1 MRNSL
6 AIFFSFFILVAN
18 AQLTT
23 THPLSSYGIGEYNA
37 GSNAISSALGFVNAS
52 MIDSGFVNYYNPSS
66 YSRLSKGNT
75 LLSLGIDSRFS
86 MYSQGGV
93 SENKIGSTV
102 DHFSL
107 GLKMNKLMGMS
118 FGLKPYSKVGYE
130 FSENVY
136 TGVDSLRYTYTGTGS
151 LQDVYLGFAIS
162 PIQTANSHLSIG
174 FNTSYLF
181 GYVSNDRKS
190 ELLNG
195 STDQGGLSKDITRLS
210 AFHYELGAHFQQNI
224 GSRHKLLIGFIFDPS
239 QRFNATLDNELYT
252 ASNINAPEIYDTIS
266 YSRMNGFV
274 EVLSVYELGIKYQI
288 FFKETKRKSN
298 TRRPNLTLFAS
309 YKKWNGIQSDF
320 ETPSS
325 NWEIGKADKWSIGMS
340 YSPETKLFEN
350 VATLKAFEKLNYRIG
365 VYQMN
370 MPFSSNGINYVD
382 RGTTFGF
389 GIPILAQMSLSS
401 LNFAFVLGQ
410 KGNGNESGL
419 KENYLG
425 FNFGMVFS
433 PSAFE
438 KWFRKRKLD

>member
-1 MRNSL
+1 MRYSL
-6 AIFFSFFILVAN
+6 VLFFSSIFLIAN
-18 AQLTT
+18 GQLSSS
-23 THPLSSYGIGEYNA
+23 HPLSSYGIGEYNT
-37 GSNAISSALGFVNAS
+37 GSNATSTSLGFVNAS

-93 SENKIGSTV
+93 SENKIGSMV

-107 GLKMNKLMGMS
+107 GLKMNKSMGMS
-118 FGLKPYSKVGYE
+118 FGLKPYSKVRYE
-130 FSENVY
+130 FSENIY
-136 TGVDSLRYTYTGTGS
+136 TGVDSLRYTYTGLGS

-162 PIQTANSHLSIG
+162 PIQSANTHLSLG

-190 ELLNG
+190 ELING

-210 AFHYELGAHFQQNI
+210 AFHYELGAHLQQNI
-224 GSRHKLLIGFIFDPS
+224 GSMHKVLIGFIYEPS
-239 QRFNATLDNELYT
+239 QRFNGTLDNELYT
-252 ASNINAPEIYDTIS
+252 ASNINSPEVYDTIS
-266 YSRMNGFV
+266 YSRINGFV
-274 EVLSVYELGIKYQI
+274 EVLNVYELGIKYQI
-288 FFKETKRKSN
+288 FLKETKRKSN
-298 TRRPNLTLFAS
+298 TRRPSLTLFAS

-320 ETPSS
+320 EATS
-325 NWEIGKADKWSIGMS
+325 NWEVGEADKWSIGMS

-350 VATLKAFEKLNYRIG
+350 VATLKGFEKLNYRIG

-370 MPFSSNGINYVD
+370 LPSFTSNSSNYVD

-389 GIPILAQMSLSS
+389 GVPILAQMSLSS

-410 KGNGNESGL
+410 RVNGNEDSL